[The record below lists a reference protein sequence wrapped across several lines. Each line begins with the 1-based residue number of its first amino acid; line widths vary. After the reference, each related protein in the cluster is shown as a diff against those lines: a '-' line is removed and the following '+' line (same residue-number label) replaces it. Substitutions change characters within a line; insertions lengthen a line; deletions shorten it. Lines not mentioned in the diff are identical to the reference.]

1 MVNFLYSGIV
11 RVLLHR
17 YGELPL
23 GFTIEGGSDTPLKY
37 VYIQSISVGS
47 PASNSGL
54 FTRGDQ
60 IVMVGDQCLIGKTHQ
75 EAKKIL
81 ETAPSSVEI
90 VAQRKQSPKQVPKSS
105 IPEIHS
111 NSNTTTT
118 TTTGATKSHS
128 GSEAD
133 LPNAASANSL
143 SSMDKD
149 KPAAAESGGAVDHLP
164 SINVVLPRE
173 PPPGIMMVP
182 EERFTVEL
190 HRAPTEKLGLSIN
203 GGVDNPNLPEIHV
216 S

>member
-1 MVNFLYSGIV
+1 MNNLLFLGIV

-37 VYIQSISVGS
+37 VYIQSLSMGS

-54 FTRGDQ
+54 FSRGDQ
-60 IVMVGDQCLIGKTHQ
+60 IVMVGEHCLIGMTHQ
-75 EAKKIL
+75 EARKIL

-90 VAQRKQSPKQVPKSS
+90 VAQRKQSPKQTPKSS
-105 IPEIHS
+105 ILEIHS
-111 NSNTTTT
+111 DTP
-118 TTTGATKSHS
+118 TKSRS
-128 GSEAD
+128 GSEAEAD
-133 LPNAASANSL
+133 LPNAASVNSL
-143 SSMDKD
+143 NNTDHKD
-149 KPAAAESGGAVDHLP
+149 NKPSVAESGGAADNPP
-164 SINVVLPRE
+164 SINVVLPQE

-182 EERFTVEL
+182 EERLTVEL
-190 HRAPTEKLGLSIN
+190 RRTSAEKLGLSIT

>member
-1 MVNFLYSGIV
+1 M
-11 RVLLHR
+11 LLHR

-37 VYIQSISVGS
+37 VYIQSLSVGS

-60 IVMVGDQCLIGKTHQ
+60 IVMVGEHCLIGKTHQ

-90 VAQRKQSPKQVPKSS
+90 VAQRKQSPKQVPKGS

-111 NSNTTTT
+111 DY
-118 TTTGATKSHS
+118 AAKSHS
-128 GSEAD
+128 SSEAD
-133 LPNAASANSL
+133 LPTAPSANSL
-143 SSMDKD
+143 SGMDTG
-149 KPAAAESGGAVDHLP
+149 KPVVAEPGGASDNLP
-164 SINVVLPRE
+164 SINVE
-173 PPPGIMMVP
+173 PAPGIMMVP
-182 EERFTVEL
+182 EERLTVEL
-190 HRAPTEKLGLSIN
+190 HRTPSEKLGISIT

-216 S
+216 SWNHA

>member
-1 MVNFLYSGIV
+1 MVNLLYLGIV

-37 VYIQSISVGS
+37 VYIQSLSVGS

-105 IPEIHS
+105 IPELHS
-111 NSNTTTT
+111 NT
-118 TTTGATKSHS
+118 ATKSHS

-133 LPNAASANSL
+133 LPNAPSANSL

-149 KPAAAESGGAVDHLP
+149 KPVAESGASDNLP
-164 SINVVLPRE
+164 SINVVLPQE
-173 PPPGIMMVP
+173 LAPGIMMVP
-182 EERFTVEL
+182 EERLTVEL
-190 HRAPTEKLGLSIN
+190 HRTPSEKLGLSIT
-203 GGVDNPNLPEIHV
+203 GGVENPNLPEIHV
-216 S
+216 SGNRA

>member
-1 MVNFLYSGIV
+1 MNNLLFLGIV

-37 VYIQSISVGS
+37 VYIQSLSVGS

-54 FTRGDQ
+54 FSRGDQ
-60 IVMVGDQCLIGKTHQ
+60 IVMVGEHCLIGMTHK

-90 VAQRKQSPKQVPKSS
+90 VAQRKQSPKQTPKSS

-111 NSNTTTT
+111 DTP
-118 TTTGATKSHS
+118 TKSHS
-128 GSEAD
+128 GSEAEAD
-133 LPNAASANSL
+133 LPNAASTNSL
-143 SSMDKD
+143 NTDHKD
-149 KPAAAESGGAVDHLP
+149 NKPSVPESGGATDNPP
-164 SINVVLPRE
+164 SINVVLPQE

-182 EERFTVEL
+182 EERLTVEL
-190 HRAPTEKLGLSIN
+190 HRMSTEKLGLSIT